1 MKLLPILCA
10 GFLASAA
17 FAVSADAASAAVKL
31 NSSKSNIYKINPNDP
46 GAEKACTDKG
56 GTISKAKEGATL
68 CTMPEAAG
76 LAVSD
81 PGAPGKKSNK

>member
-10 GFLASAA
+10 GLLACAA
-17 FAVSADAASAAVKL
+17 FAVSADAASAAVRL
-31 NSSKSNIYKINPNDP
+31 NPSKSNIYKLAPNDP
-46 GAEKACTDKG
+46 NAEKACTDKG

-68 CTMPEAAG
+68 CTMPEPAG

-81 PGAPGKKSNK
+81 PGAPGDKAKK